1 MSVAPK
7 RSKLAAVQPKA
18 AAPSKP
24 KTLIYGAPGVGKTWA
39 SLDFPTVYY
48 IDTEG
53 GANLTHYMAKLDA
66 SGGVYLGTEQGALNF
81 DIVLE
86 QIQSLMTEQHDYKT
100 LVIDSISKLFNTA
113 IADEASRLTREN
125 KKDEYG
131 ASKKPAVA
139 YMRRLVALLTKLDMN
154 VILVSH
160 EKDEYTG
167 EGSNREVTGKTF
179 DCWDR
184 LEYELHL
191 CLHIRKQ
198 GSSRVARVRKTRLL
212 EFPDASTFP
221 WSYAEFADRYGRDIL
236 ERKANP
242 IVLADETQVKEIESL
257 LKLIN
262 LPEGTVDKW
271 LSKANANNFEEMDA
285 ETIGKCI
292 AFVREKLPPMSST
305 AQ

>member
-53 GANLTHYMAKLDA
+53 GANLAHYMEKLDA
-66 SGGVYLGTEQGALNF
+66 SGGVYLGPEQGALNF

-198 GSSRVARVRKTRLL
+198 GGSRVARVRKTRLL
-212 EFPDASTFP
+212 EFPDASIFP

-236 ERKANP
+236 ERNANP
-242 IVLADETQVKEIESL
+242 VVLADETQVKEIESL

-271 LSKANANNFEEMDA
+271 LSKANATSFEEMDA

-292 AFVREKLPPMSST
+292 AFVREKLPLLSS
-305 AQ
+305 ASE

>member
-1 MSVAPK
+1 MNEINK
-7 RSKLAAVQPKA
+7 RSKLAAVAPKA

-53 GANLTHYMAKLDA
+53 GANLGHYMAKLET
-66 SGGVYLGTEQGALNF
+66 SGGVYLGPEHGALNF
-81 DIVLE
+81 DLVLE
-86 QIQSLMTEQHDYKT
+86 QIQALMSEKHDFKT

-167 EGSNREVTGKTF
+167 EGATREVTGKTF

-198 GSSRVARVRKTRLL
+198 GASRVARVRKTRLL

-221 WSYAEFADRYGRDIL
+221 WSYEEFASRYGRDIL
-236 ERKANP
+236 ERTATP
-242 IVLADETQVKEIESL
+242 VVFATAEQVREIEDL

-271 LSKANANNFEEMDA
+271 LSKANAASFAEMDTDA
-285 ETIGKCI
+285 IAKCI
-292 AFVREKLPPMSST
+292 AFVREKLPPVS
-305 AQ
+305 A